1 MSQTRSTKSLT
12 SGQTIV
18 IPTAADRTGSFS
30 ALDSAHDTCKHV
42 HYLEPEI
49 PPNLS
54 VTQSTP
60 VMLNRSHGNLRDNIR
75 LPPSPLQ
82 QHRIDAVLQASR
94 SASSATDTL
103 RRTMKHASR
112 KDSSRKVAF
121 TFPLQ
126 VSKRKTR
133 DGRALSSS
141 DVRLHM
147 TEHRPLHIPPGL
159 PHEEFKGRRPSH
171 TQKVKATS
179 SKSKPLGRFPK
190 QDVIGNLIN
199 YAWTPGARNLNNS
212 AKERLKKIGRA
223 SCRERV

>member
-1 MSQTRSTKSLT
+1 
-12 SGQTIV
+12 
-18 IPTAADRTGSFS
+18 
-30 ALDSAHDTCKHV
+30 
-42 HYLEPEI
+42 
-49 PPNLS
+49 
-54 VTQSTP
+54 
-60 VMLNRSHGNLRDNIR
+60 
-75 LPPSPLQ
+75 
-82 QHRIDAVLQASR
+82 
-94 SASSATDTL
+94 
-103 RRTMKHASR
+103 MKHATR

-159 PHEEFKGRRPSH
+159 PHDEFKGRRSSH

-212 AKERLKKIGRA
+212 AKERLKRRIAAKASHTPRKSETAAEEDEDALPVTLNLLFNMAPRVAMGIVERAKETPRMLGSHGHASNGPLSIRGGPYDGTAYGRFLRLMRSKDFRSLA
-223 SCRERV
+223 Q